1 VYLCGIFSPMKI
13 FFNAIACYSSWIRI
27 VLFLIA
33 LRMVFPSDHATG
45 EAFIDE
51 HFLVPLAP

>member
-1 VYLCGIFSPMKI
+1 MKI